1 MEILSPSLLATLA
14 EIGKEAET
22 RREEIEKNRCL
33 PTDLIQK
40 IKSSGVLKLLVAYEY
55 GGSEGH
61 ILDLLEAVQTCAYYN
76 GSLGWVVAVT
86 GTAGLCAGYLPHKEA
101 AEIFGNAKAMVG
113 GWAAPVGKAKRVKE
127 GLLVSGKWAWG
138 SGIRH
143 ASHIVG
149 GVVIEPAK
157 EGKRPQSALVYFEPH
172 QIDFID
178 NWQVLGLKG
187 SNSIDYEAKDVFVP
201 AGKWIYFPVRTPILR
216 TTLYHFSFMGALAS
230 GVASVGLGLAA
241 RALDELKKLSLL
253 KVPNG
258 AARTLAERPLV
269 QDQLAKM
276 TARYQSAKLL
286 LKSAIQKNWH
296 DAEQYQIC
304 VAHKSELRLAATYA
318 AETSLEVVQQAY
330 KLGGG
335 SSIWDGVKLQELL
348 RDAQVMSQHGLI
360 SSNNYEIAGRVA
372 FELPVNEW
380 LL

>member
-1 MEILSPSLLATLA
+1 MEVLSPTRLEYLT

-22 RREEIEKNRCL
+22 RRDEIEANRCL
-33 PTDLIQK
+33 PADLIQK
-40 IKSSGVLKLLVAYEY
+40 VKASGVLKLWVATEY

-101 AEIFGNAKAMVG
+101 SEIFGNAKAMVG
-113 GWAAPVGKAKRVKE
+113 GWAAPVGKAVHVE
-127 GLLVSGKWAWG
+127 GGLEINGKWAWG

-149 GVVIEPAK
+149 GVMIQPEE
-157 EGKRPQSALVYFEPH
+157 EGKRPQSALAYFEPS

-187 SNSIDYEAKDVFVP
+187 SNSIDYEVKNVFVP
-201 AGKWIYFPVRTPILR
+201 DGKWIYFPVKTPVVKA
-216 TTLYHFSFMGALAS
+216 TLYQFSFMGALAS

-241 RALDELKKLSLL
+241 RALEELKKLSLH

-269 QDQLAKM
+269 QDQIARM
-276 TARYQSAKLL
+276 TASYQAAKLFL
-286 LKSAIQKNWH
+286 ENAIQKSWQ
-296 DAEQYQIC
+296 DAERGQSTITN
-304 VAHKSELRLAATYA
+304 KSELRLAATFA
-318 AETSLEVVQQAY
+318 AETSLEIVQQAY

-372 FELPVNEW
+372 LEIPVNEW